1 MYLFH
6 FHIDTHDVLQ
16 RRSAASSALNVRNW
30 KTRLYLHW
38 QPVGRAGNLLLYP
51 SIWATQPDVQLL
63 VMTVVGNNEV
73 VMAAEGLIA
82 IVRAAMDKTQVV
94 LPAGVSYEPGFNLQ
108 NMFARNHPRFTL

>member
-1 MYLFH
+1 MSPH
-6 FHIDTHDVLQ
+6 GVH
-16 RRSAASSALNVRNW
+16 
-30 KTRLYLHW
+30 
-38 QPVGRAGNLLLYP
+38 GNP
-51 SIWATQPDVQLL
+51 WVSVKCSDVQLL